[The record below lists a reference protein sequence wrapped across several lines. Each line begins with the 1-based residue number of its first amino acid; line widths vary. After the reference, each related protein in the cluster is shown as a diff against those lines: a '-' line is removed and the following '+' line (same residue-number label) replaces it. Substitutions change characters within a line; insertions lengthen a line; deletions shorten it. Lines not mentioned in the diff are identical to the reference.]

1 MLLAE
6 CSMAMWLGHSCMGLT
21 SKRVQHEIAVSQA
34 KIRRGMDKIEKAK
47 RKNYNSLVIRPA

>member
-1 MLLAE
+1 
-6 CSMAMWLGHSCMGLT
+6 MGLT

-34 KIRRGMDKIEKAK
+34 KTRRGMDKIEKAK

>member
-21 SKRVQHEIAVSQA
+21 SKRVQHEIAVLQA
-34 KIRRGMDKIEKAK
+34 EPSREEAW
-47 RKNYNSLVIRPA
+47 RKLKWQEERTTTA